1 MKPYV
6 VIVYLSMMLIVDR
19 FVADL
24 SFCKVVAINVVNVNV
39 VAFYFRCCKMQNL
52 IIVAV
57 SICSVATI
65 IVRTIPYVVL
75 FLFQIEKFKRANL
88 QTLAYIQLYN
98 AVAWCCTFFA
108 DRLIVAINAGLLTCA
123 CPFMLIA

>member
-39 VAFYFRCCKMQNL
+39 VAF
-52 IIVAV
+52 
-57 SICSVATI
+57 
-65 IVRTIPYVVL
+65 
-75 FLFQIEKFKRANL
+75 
-88 QTLAYIQLYN
+88 
-98 AVAWCCTFFA
+98 
-108 DRLIVAINAGLLTCA
+108 
-123 CPFMLIA
+123 